1 MLQQQC
7 NGDEEKN
14 RMPCLPTLLRLV
26 HLQSMLM
33 PHSGTAT
40 QVPCRTHRSWLTGL
54 ITRRNIW
61 WLRLCSEHGSQSCG
75 ADGGKF
81 SVLATFFSGY
91 GIKPPGIQSFKL
103 CPWYIKYTRWDI
115 LRMPG
120 LWETV
125 GELGEIWN
133 YHKCREKYWKVWN
146 RWLKFGK

>member
-1 MLQQQC
+1 MLQQQWWQRKKQ
-7 NGDEEKN
+7 DAV
-14 RMPCLPTLLRLV
+14 LA
-26 HLQSMLM
+26 HLAEVGPLAVNVDASQW
-33 PHSGTAT
+33 HSYTGALQNT
-40 QVPCRTHRSWLTGL
+40 QKLTN

-133 YHKCREKYWKVWN
+133 YHKCREEYWKVWN